1 MRTKDYCCLFHG
13 SRSDIFFTRESG
25 DKIHSDTVMS
35 VPGSVYLQVE
45 GTLLLRI
52 SMRIGSLTA
61 SDIRSEDCLA
71 NGKVET
77 YIYDGKT
84 SNHESTGNVTLLS
97 A

>member
-13 SRSDIFFTRESG
+13 SRIDIFFTRESG

-61 SDIRSEDCLA
+61 SDIKSEDCLA

-84 SNHESTGNVTLLS
+84 SNHKSTGNVTLLS